1 MYGAEVWGCEDNE
14 LVDKLQLKFLRLLL
28 NVKSGTSKC
37 MTYAEMGKVQLQC
50 LIDQRIASYWGRII
64 TTDNHRFNKK
74 LYLLTYQLERHNR
87 IEPNWIKR
95 VKIVL
100 NNCGLYNHW
109 LTQDVGNLKHFKN
122 TVRTK
127 VAEYYGEQLI
137 ADIEANAKCF
147 NYRIF
152 KRKLCF
158 EKYLSSL
165 HSYIHFTRFH
175 VSNHKLPIQ
184 NGRFHDTPHN
194 ERLQCL

>member
-1 MYGAEVWGCEDNE
+1 M
-14 LVDKLQLKFLRLLL
+14 
-28 NVKSGTSKC
+28 
-37 MTYAEMGKVQLQC
+37 
-50 LIDQRIASYWGRII
+50 
-64 TTDNHRFNKK
+64 H
-74 LYLLTYQLERHNR
+74 QLERDNR
-87 IEPNWIKR
+87 IESIWTKR

-109 LTQDVGNLKHFKN
+109 LTQDVGNLKHFKKL
-122 TVRTK
+122 VRTK